1 MLYWCAAVIQEGI
14 NHWEKRRERV
24 PRVQCKTQK
33 HKPGLQV
40 LYSVIMF
47 SSLTH
52 AVVSR
57 VFFIVQAKASRNPRQ
72 ANGKCFCFY
81 ARNNTK
87 YPFFQ
92 KSTCFVGICV
102 SEMWVNLCRLGNAW
116 MPMPRLSRVPYWSL
130 VIMVLPKKRKSFNE
144 DGRPNTKL
152 QPQLSKRYQV
162 GLSSLGDCRGNAGPT
177 SAAFHLS
184 KPILICQVFM
194 DKMGSGLKYLR

>member
-102 SEMWVNLCRLGNAW
+102 CESTSVAWEMLGCQCHGYQESLTD
-116 MPMPRLSRVPYWSL
+116 PLWSWCCL
-130 VIMVLPKKRKSFNE
+130 KREKASTRMDDQIQN
-144 DGRPNTKL
+144 
-152 QPQLSKRYQV
+152 
-162 GLSSLGDCRGNAGPT
+162 SSP
-177 SAAFHLS
+177 S
-184 KPILICQVFM
+184 
-194 DKMGSGLKYLR
+194 